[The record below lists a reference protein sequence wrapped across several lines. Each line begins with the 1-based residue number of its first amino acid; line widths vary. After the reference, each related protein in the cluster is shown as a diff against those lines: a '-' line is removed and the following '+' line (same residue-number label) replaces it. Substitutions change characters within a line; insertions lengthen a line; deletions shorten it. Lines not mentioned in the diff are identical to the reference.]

1 MRHLT
6 RTAAATAAALIT
18 TGAAAVTGLG
28 LAAAHASTT
37 SVGTDTV
44 TVNLT
49 ANEANMAIDYSQ
61 ELCGSDI
68 VPPLRG
74 KTPFVFETA
83 RCVSGI
89 GYCAV
94 YTPAGKA
101 MQVVFYADR
110 FVCYDEVAAAAREAP
125 SGGDYGARVER
136 HRVLVSAHR
145 CGYSELGT
153 VGGHED
159 PLTGVVH
166 SAQVGADFCE
176 FDVRR
181 CADGTFVVSHDADG
195 GTGDESLVIADLTW
209 PELHDRAPGVCSL
222 DELLTALEATGM
234 GAHVDLKLRTPSAE
248 RKAGATWELDAV
260 AAVAARLDPSRIV
273 VTTGVQRTTTGLRS
287 WAAEQG
293 IPLIVALSIGGSV
306 RGLTWRDA
314 VRTRWRELFPQLRFR
329 QSEADAVAAHFALA
343 MIRLSRWTTHIGV
356 PLLVWTV
363 DSAWLQRRFLHDRRI
378 WMITTN
384 RPAQAVAL
392 RDRPHPR
399 RWLP

>member
-1 MRHLT
+1 
-6 RTAAATAAALIT
+6 
-18 TGAAAVTGLG
+18 V
-28 LAAAHASTT
+28 
-37 SVGTDTV
+37 D
-44 TVNLT
+44 
-49 ANEANMAIDYSQ
+49 
-61 ELCGSDI
+61 
-68 VPPLRG
+68 
-74 KTPFVFETA
+74 
-83 RCVSGI
+83 
-89 GYCAV
+89 
-94 YTPAGKA
+94 
-101 MQVVFYADR
+101 
-110 FVCYDEVAAAAREAP
+110 
-125 SGGDYGARVER
+125 R

-181 CADGTFVVSHDADG
+181 CADGTFVVSHDTDG

-209 PELHDRAPGVCSL
+209 PELHTRAPGVCTL
-222 DELLTALEATGM
+222 DELLTALESSDM
-234 GAHVDLKLRTPSAE
+234 GAHVDLKLRTPSKE
-248 RKAGATWELDAV
+248 RKAGATWEIDAV
-260 AAVAARLDPSRIV
+260 AAVADRLDPTRIV
-273 VTTGVQRTTTGLRS
+273 VTTGVQNTTTGLRA
-287 WAAEQG
+287 WAGQHD
-293 IPLIVALSIGGSV
+293 IPLVVALSIGGSV

-314 VRTRWRELFPQLRFR
+314 VRKRWGELFPQLRFR

-363 DSAWLQRRFLHDRRI
+363 DSAWLQKRFLHDRRI

-392 RDRPHPR
+392 RDRPRRR
-399 RWLP
+399 RWLA